1 MAEGSEKVINSYFQ
15 GAVEEFEG
23 KKRSGQVQDVWYK
36 ILAWL
41 VHLAQISQKLVRGPD
56 FRARTRP
63 ASLCGTT
70 LIMDDYL
77 MPYLTNI
84 YPMNKKLVV

>member
-41 VHLAQISQKLVRGPD
+41 VHLAQIPK
-56 FRARTRP
+56 
-63 ASLCGTT
+63 
-70 LIMDDYL
+70 
-77 MPYLTNI
+77 N
-84 YPMNKKLVV
+84 